1 VNGIAFC
8 SSPQKLRGKTG
19 TIPPTAGPYG
29 PQNKK
34 RLERFF
40 VLCFNN
46 KVISD
51 NKPTPQPIIK
61 IKPTPMEKDNKK
73 SPHILGASS
82 NLVGFSFIILTTIQ
96 VLHIGQLTLIDEIA
110 AIGILLFSASCFFSF
125 LSIRTKKETK
135 SLFYENI
142 ADLIFFTGLLLLLI
156 AAFFIVFSIIK

>member
-1 VNGIAFC
+1 
-8 SSPQKLRGKTG
+8 
-19 TIPPTAGPYG
+19 
-29 PQNKK
+29 
-34 RLERFF
+34 
-40 VLCFNN
+40 
-46 KVISD
+46 
-51 NKPTPQPIIK
+51 
-61 IKPTPMEKDNKK
+61 MEKDNKK